1 MNTRDIDALAVAI
14 RKLIEVLIGQDQEAQ
29 QLARRGG

>member
-1 MNTRDIDALAVAI
+1 MNREQNIAAAI
-14 RKLIEVLIGQDQEAQ
+14 RKLIEALIAQGQEAR

>member
-1 MNTRDIDALAVAI
+1 MNREQNVAAAI
-14 RKLIEVLIGQDQEAQ
+14 RKLIKALIGQDQEAQ